1 MAASGN
7 GTALLQASVSYHV
20 DEHKPTKPA
29 YDFTVE
35 VIETDGGS
43 TLTIKLCS
51 KYGEKF
57 PPLFS
62 FSFFCRYNLDK
73 ESGMV
78 VVSGTL
84 PSGFVAD
91 TDKLDEVRGLCPPPT
106 PPPDASL
113 GVLLAM
119 GLTVVIRFRLSSSLR
134 TLRLAFS
141 DMKRMIIELSST

>member
-51 KYGEKF
+51 KYGEKL
-57 PPLFS
+57 PRSSLSAFS
-62 FSFFCRYNLDK
+62 
-73 ESGMV
+73 
-78 VVSGTL
+78 
-84 PSGFVAD
+84 AD
-91 TDKLDEVRGLCPPPT
+91 TIWTKSRAWLLCQE
-106 PPPDASL
+106 
-113 GVLLAM
+113 
-119 GLTVVIRFRLSSSLR
+119 RC
-134 TLRLAFS
+134 RLALWQT
-141 DMKRMIIELSST
+141 RINWTR